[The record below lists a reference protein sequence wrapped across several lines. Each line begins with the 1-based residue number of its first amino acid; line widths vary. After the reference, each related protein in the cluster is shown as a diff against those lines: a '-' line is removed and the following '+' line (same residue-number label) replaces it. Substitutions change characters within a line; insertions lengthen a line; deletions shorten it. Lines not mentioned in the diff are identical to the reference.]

1 MSTKFNINLTIIK
14 AIDYVHTPVAK
25 SALIVLYIGLA
36 SNALYEGLKDDVNQ
50 RPEYV
55 KKCHCKSGDKSF
67 YIFILIMVIIMWIC
81 IFLNGALKL
90 FMERYVDINT

>member
-1 MSTKFNINLTIIK
+1 MSQSQGNFRK
-14 AIDYVHTPVAK
+14 AIDFVHTPVAK

-67 YIFILIMVIIMWIC
+67 YIFMLTLVIIIWTYV
-81 IFLNGALKL
+81 FVNGALKL
-90 FMERYVDINT
+90 FMDVRYVRT